1 MTFPTDAKLTKKV
14 IKRCQ
19 KLSGKLDLPVRQSYK
34 RVLKGLYRDQRFRN
48 HPKNKKKALRAD
60 KKVITIAGRL
70 LRELER
76 NLTAKGWHEDYA
88 QNIALWWRVLTQQK
102 NDKDKVS
109 VVRTWED

>member
-1 MTFPTDAKLTKKV
+1 M
-14 IKRCQ
+14 
-19 KLSGKLDLPVRQSYK
+19 
-34 RVLKGLYRDQRFRN
+34 
-48 HPKNKKKALRAD
+48 
-60 KKVITIAGRL
+60 ITIAGRL